1 MGGSS
6 WSGSVYSSVS
16 SSRKA
21 AGTTF
26 LYNDVTMASTPY
38 HDRKVH
44 DEMNPF
50 GVTRESRD
58 SDAHPDSKA
67 IAVLFDVTGSMGS
80 IPRTLQEK
88 LGTLMS
94 LLIEKG
100 YVEHPQILF
109 GGIGDAY
116 CDRAPLQIGQFE
128 SGLEMNDDLAKL
140 YLEGGGGG
148 QKSETYELGL
158 YFMAKHTSIDCWE
171 KRGEKG
177 FIFTIGDEMAYR
189 NIPKNLV
196 KSLMDDD
203 MGQDLS
209 VFDVVK
215 ELQERYHVFHI
226 IPDVPG
232 MSSHYGDREVKDS
245 WVELLGQNILMLD
258 DIEAISE
265 TIALTIG
272 LTEGMVDMVDGIA
285 HMKEMGATDRIAN
298 STSKAVSTVIA
309 TDRVATVDGSLTSV
323 EREAVL
329 TSL

>member
-6 WSGSVYSSVS
+6 WSGNFYNSVS
-16 SSRKA
+16 SSRRA

-26 LYNDVTMASTPY
+26 LYNDVTMRDTPY
-38 HDRKVH
+38 HERKVH

-50 GVTRESRD
+50 GVNRESRD

-116 CDRAPLQIGQFE
+116 VDRAPLQIGQFE

-177 FIFTIGDEMAYR
+177 YIFTMGDEMAYKI
-189 NIPKNLV
+189 IP
-196 KSLMDDD
+196 SHII
-203 MGQDLS
+203 
-209 VFDVVK
+209 K
-215 ELQERYHVFHI
+215 EVIGDTTQEYTTKEIVDELKERYHVFHI

-232 MSSHYGDREVKDS
+232 LSSHYGDKEVKDS

-285 HMKEMGATDRIAN
+285 HMKEMGATDRITN
-298 STSKAVSTVIA
+298 STSKAVSTVTAGDRIA
-309 TDRVATVDGSLTSV
+309 TVNGNLPST

-329 TSL
+329 VSL